1 MMTRWDSSHERYFN
15 CLAALSF
22 DKAKELLV
30 GQNGM
35 FSRETRSVSF

>member
-1 MMTRWDSSHERYFN
+1 MTRWDPLHERYFN

-30 GQNGM
+30 GQNDVFIRGDTL
-35 FSRETRSVSF
+35 SLV